1 MDNNTGTYTNTNT
14 IPHSPYTNYGNE
26 TYNGG
31 FSNTIAP
38 TGPHTLPLPAQSGG
52 YSRKNK
58 KGVKSWKG
66 GRKGKKG
73 TKGRRPDKSKIKNI
87 SNMYKMPARKIRKLK
102 QTLRKKLSRNR
113 MASRKRANTKKRV
126 RFSKRHMRGGST
138 VTYAVGGVLPPSE
151 SALAN
156 GYLQLNKADPVPYN
170 HFEGK

>member
-1 MDNNTGTYTNTNT
+1 MSELHNASFINNGNQ
-14 IPHSPYTNYGNE
+14 NYSAW
-26 TYNGG
+26 
-31 FSNTIAP
+31 FSNNIAP
-38 TGPHTLPLPAQSGG
+38 TGPHTLQLPAQTGG

-58 KGVKSWKG
+58 KGWKGGKSWKG
-66 GRKGKKG
+66 GRKG

-102 QTLRKKLSRNR
+102 QTLKKKLTRNR
-113 MASRKRANTKKRV
+113 KAIKKRV

-138 VTYAVGGVLPPSE
+138 VSYSIGGVLPSSD

>member
-1 MDNNTGTYTNTNT
+1 MSELAYSSFINNGNQ
-14 IPHSPYTNYGNE
+14 NYSA
-26 TYNGG
+26 G
-31 FSNTIAP
+31 FSNNIAP
-38 TGPHTLPLPAQSGG
+38 TGAHTLPLPAQSGG

-58 KGVKSWKG
+58 KGGKSWKG
-66 GRKGKKG
+66 GRKG

-113 MASRKRANTKKRV
+113 MASRKKRV

-138 VTYAVGGVLPPSE
+138 VSYAVGGVLAPSD

-156 GYLQLNKADPVPYN
+156 GYLQLNKGDPVPYN

>member
-1 MDNNTGTYTNTNT
+1 MSELHNASFINNGNQ
-14 IPHSPYTNYGNE
+14 NYSA
-26 TYNGG
+26 G
-31 FSNTIAP
+31 FSDTTVP
-38 TGPHTLPLPAQSGG
+38 TGAHTLPLPAQTGG

-58 KGVKSWKG
+58 KGWKGGKSWKG
-66 GRKGKKG
+66 GRKG
-73 TKGRRPDKSKIKNI
+73 TKGRRPDKTKIKNI

-102 QTLRKKLSRNR
+102 QTLKKKLTRNR
-113 MASRKRANTKKRV
+113 KAIKKRV

-138 VTYAVGGVLPPSE
+138 VSYAVGGVLAPSD

>member
-1 MDNNTGTYTNTNT
+1 MDNNTGTDTNT
-14 IPHSPYTNYGNE
+14 IPHSPYTNHGNE
-26 TYNGG
+26 TYNAG

-58 KGVKSWKG
+58 KGGKSWKG
-66 GRKGKKG
+66 GRKG

-113 MASRKRANTKKRV
+113 MAIKKRV

-170 HFEGK
+170 HVEGK